1 MSHDLSR
8 FRNIGIM
15 AHIDAGKTTTSERLL
30 YYTGKSHKLGEVHEG
45 TATMDWMVQEQ
56 ERGIT
61 ITSAATTV
69 FWKDTRINL
78 IDTPGH
84 VDFTVEVE
92 RSLRVLDGAVAV
104 FDAANGVEPQSET
117 VWRQAERYKVPRI
130 AFLNKMD
137 KVGADVEMCL
147 ESMRSKLNANAML
160 AQLPMGSEST
170 FSGVIDLIDECAWIW
185 KGDDKDSAFEKTTI
199 PAEYSDDAALYRQ
212 ELIEALADF
221 DDVLAE
227 AVLSDAEVNASQI
240 KSALRKAVIELK
252 LVPVFV
258 GSAFKNKGIQPLLDA
273 VVEYLPSPL
282 DVPPVQGVAVDG
294 IVDAGVR
301 PSTDDAPFSAIVFKI
316 MSDPFV
322 GSLSFARIYSGKIKV
337 GDAVQNVLK
346 QKKERITKILMMHAN
361 DRAEVNEVSA
371 GEIVAFVGL
380 KFAVTGDTLADVNA
394 PIAYEAMKFP
404 EPVISL
410 AVEPKSTADLDK
422 LNQSLARLATE
433 DPSLRVSTSEETG
446 QVLISGMGELHLQII
461 ADRLLREFKVQANIG
476 KPQVSYRES
485 VVKSAAAREEFSR
498 VVQAKNFSAWVAL
511 KVVASD
517 DRGAPTIE
525 ITKKPN
531 VPASVIAAL
540 KESLEGAV
548 SSGPLCGYPLVNLKV
563 EVTDF
568 SLDPQNLDDV
578 CYKVAASNAVRAAL
592 EKAAPVMME
601 PFMKVEIVVPAE
613 SSGTIVSDV
622 SGRRG
627 RVLGLD
633 ARGHLQVVQAEIPL
647 AELFGYETDIRSLS
661 QGRASS
667 TMQFSHY
674 EPVPKNLQDK
684 IMGLV

>member
-1 MSHDLSR
+1 MSHDLSL

-69 FWKDTRINL
+69 FWNDNRINL

-84 VDFTVEVE
+84 VDFTIEVE

-117 VWRQAERYKVPRI
+117 VWRQAERYHVPRI

-137 KVGADVEMCL
+137 KVGADFEMCI
-147 ESMRSKLNANAML
+147 ESMRSKLNAKVAL
-160 AQLPMGSEST
+160 AQLPIGSESS
-170 FSGVIDLIDECAWIW
+170 FVGVVDLVEMVAWIW
-185 KGDDKDSAFEKTTI
+185 KGDDKDSPFEKTSI
-199 PAEYSDDAALYRQ
+199 PANLSDDAHLYRQ
-212 ELIEALADF
+212 ELIENLADF
-221 DDVLAE
+221 DDALAE
-227 AVLSDAEVNASQI
+227 AVLSDADVTPAMI
-240 KSALRKAVIELK
+240 KKALRKAVVGIN
-252 LVPVFV
+252 LVPVFM
-258 GSAFKNKGIQPLLDA
+258 GTAFKNKGIQPLLNAIVD
-273 VVEYLPSPL
+273 YLPSPL
-282 DVPPVQGVAVDG
+282 DVPEVKGVEVEG
-294 IVDAGVR
+294 IVKEGVR
-301 PSTDDAPFSAIVFKI
+301 PHSADAPFSAIVFKI

-322 GSLSFARIYSGKIKV
+322 GTLSFARIYSGKLKV

-346 QKKERITKILMMHAN
+346 QKKERVTKILMMHAN
-361 DRAEVNEVSA
+361 DRSEVEEVSA
-371 GEIVAFVGL
+371 GEIVALVGL
-380 KFAVTGDTLADVNA
+380 KFAVTGDTLAAIEA

-422 LNQSLARLATE
+422 LMQSLNRLAME

-485 VVKSAAAREEFSR
+485 IGKSAAAREEFSR
-498 VVQAKNFSAWVAL
+498 ALNNKNFSAWVAL

-517 DRGAPTIE
+517 ERGAPALDIV
-525 ITKKPN
+525 KKPN
-531 VPASVIAAL
+531 IPANVLSAL
-540 KESLEGAV
+540 RESLEGAV

-568 SLDPQNLDDV
+568 SYDPQLVDEV
-578 CYKVAASNAVRAAL
+578 CYKVAVANAARAAM

-601 PFMKVEIVVPAE
+601 PFMKVEVVVPPE

-622 SGRRG
+622 NGRRG

>member
-1 MSHDLSR
+1 
-8 FRNIGIM
+8 M

-147 ESMRSKLNANAML
+147 ESMRSKLNANALL
-160 AQLPMGSEST
+160 AQLPIGSESS
-170 FSGVIDLIDECAWIW
+170 FNGVVDLVDQCAWVW
-185 KGDDKDSAFEKTTI
+185 KGDDKDSPFEQTAI
-199 PAEYSDDAALYRQ
+199 PSEYADDAALYRQ
-212 ELIEALADF
+212 ELIEALADH

-227 AVLSDAEVNASQI
+227 AVLSDTEVTATQM
-240 KSALRKAVIELK
+240 KAALRKAVIELK
-252 LVPVFV
+252 LVPVFI

-273 VVEYLPSPL
+273 IVEYLPSPL
-282 DVPPVQGVAVDG
+282 DVPPVQGVAVEG
-294 IVDAGVR
+294 IVDAAVR
-301 PSTDDAPFSAIVFKI
+301 PNTDDAPFSAIVFKI

-322 GSLSFARIYSGKIKV
+322 GSLSFARVYSGKLKV

-346 QKKERITKILMMHAN
+346 QKKERVTKILMMHAN
-361 DRAEVNEVSA
+361 DRAEIDEVSA
-371 GEIVAFVGL
+371 GEIVALVGL
-380 KFAVTGDTLADVNA
+380 KFAVTGDTLADINA
-394 PIAYEAMKFP
+394 PIAYEAMRFP

-485 VVKSAAAREEFSR
+485 IVKSAAAREEFSR
-498 VVQAKNFSAWVAL
+498 AVQAKNFSAWVAL

-517 DRGAPTIE
+517 ERGVPTID
-525 ITKKPN
+525 IVKKAN
-531 VPASVIAAL
+531 VPSPVFAAL

-568 SLDPQNLDDV
+568 SFDPQNVDEV
-578 CYKVAASNAVRAAL
+578 CYKVAASNAVRSAL

-601 PFMKVEIVVPAE
+601 PFMKVEIVVPPE

-622 SGRRG
+622 NGRRG

-684 IMGLV
+684 IMGLA